1 MSVVDFRCPAQ
12 ADLSRAMIVSIVM
25 GNSILRPMVRV
36 HIMPSYQL
44 HS

>member
-1 MSVVDFRCPAQ
+1 MSGADFRCPRQ
-12 ADLSRAMIVSIVM
+12 VDISRVMIVSIIM
-25 GNSILRPMVRV
+25 GNSILRPMVMV